1 MGGGEGRGE
10 GAVEIVG
17 TLELVC
23 VGRLLR
29 TGCDSFL
36 MPACLSVGGGEPLWE
51 QNGLLWEHS
60 GENQWGEER
69 QRQKA
74 YLGRGDGGRGG
85 GRDRK
90 PNFVACGARIVS
102 WWVVVM

>member
-1 MGGGEGRGE
+1 M
-10 GAVEIVG
+10 G

-74 YLGRGDGGRGG
+74 Y
-85 GRDRK
+85 RK

>member
-1 MGGGEGRGE
+1 M
-10 GAVEIVG
+10 G

-74 YLGRGDGGRGG
+74 YLGRGDGGGG
-85 GRDRK
+85 GEEETESLILWLA
-90 PNFVACGARIVS
+90 VLELLAVG
-102 WWVVVM
+102 WL

>member
-1 MGGGEGRGE
+1 M
-10 GAVEIVG
+10 G

-85 GRDRK
+85 G
-90 PNFVACGARIVS
+90 GETESLIL
-102 WWVVVM
+102 WLVVLELLAGGWL